1 MSSRF
6 GLWLDTDDVFAKNR
20 VGSSTVAYTYRN
32 LVDNGAISCKQLTG
46 RDSESLGSVNLWRS
60 DREISA
66 RVHRRDRRRKPQM
79 LVRSHSVRSGSVDD
93 VEGNFDEDIRIML
106 WKCTSRT
113 SLAPQSGRICKAFI
127 RTCVQTARPGSHN
140 EAFRSRARTD

>member
-1 MSSRF
+1 M
-6 GLWLDTDDVFAKNR
+6 A
-20 VGSSTVAYTYRN
+20 VGP
-32 LVDNGAISCKQLTG
+32 
-46 RDSESLGSVNLWRS
+46 RDFPL
-60 DREISA
+60 

-113 SLAPQSGRICKAFI
+113 SWRHKVVGSARHLSGRVSKQPDPAVTM
-127 RTCVQTARPGSHN
+127 RLSDQELG
-140 EAFRSRARTD
+140 TD

>member
-60 DREISA
+60 DREIF
-66 RVHRRDRRRKPQM
+66 
-79 LVRSHSVRSGSVDD
+79 RSGFTAGID
-93 VEGNFDEDIRIML
+93 VESH
-106 WKCTSRT
+106 KCLFAATLSDQG
-113 SLAPQSGRICKAFI
+113 L
-127 RTCVQTARPGSHN
+127 
-140 EAFRSRARTD
+140 